1 MSTLLYRLGRA
12 AYRRALLVI
21 GVWVLVLAAVVGAAV
36 ALGGTTQESYEIPG
50 TESQTALDGLASV
63 FPSVA
68 GASAQ
73 VILVAPEGRDISD
86 ADLRPSIDDTVAAIA
101 DLEGIDSVLG
111 PFDEFAGTAV
121 SDDGRMARVQ
131 VQFDGP
137 STSVTPEML
146 DDLTATKSIGEDAG
160 LRVEFGG
167 GVFQDNA
174 AYLTVTEVFGVVFA
188 GLVLVITF
196 GSLLAAGMPLIS
208 ALIGV
213 GIVVAGI
220 SGASAFITIS
230 SSAPLLA
237 VMIGLAVGIDY
248 SLFII
253 SRHRNQ
259 LANRMDAE
267 RSAGIAVGTAGSAVV
282 FAGVTVIIALLG
294 LLVVGIPF
302 LSVMGVGAAFAVLI
316 AIAVALTLVP
326 AILGIAKGRLA
337 PKPGSRAER
346 RAVAHHETSHTQNTG
361 PAPTLGAR
369 WVRLVMRA
377 PVVATVG
384 VVLILVTLGIP
395 ALSLNLSLPDNGSE
409 AEETTQRQAYDLV
422 SEGFGP
428 GYNGPLVVAVD
439 ITQTTA
445 IVEDLTALGDEL
457 RTLDNVEVVSPGF
470 PNTGLDT
477 AIIQVIPATAPDSA
491 ETKAL
496 VQDIRDRAPA
506 LEQEFGLPVA
516 VTGATAIGIDIS
528 SRLTGALI
536 PFGIIVVGLSIVLLT
551 VVFRSILVPIK
562 AALGFLLSVIA
573 SFGVVVAVFQWGWF
587 GGLLGVDVPGP
598 VLSFMPIIL
607 MAVLFGLAMDYEV
620 FLVSGMREEFVKT
633 GDARFAV
640 EQGFANGARVVTA
653 AALIMFFVFF
663 AFVPE
668 TGPTIKSIALG
679 LAVGIAFDAFLVRMT
694 LVPAVMTL
702 LGRAAWWLPKG
713 LARRLPDLDVE
724 GDRLR
729 AHLDEVEWAQAERHF
744 AVSTAGLVVSPAS
757 HPLDLQ
763 VPHGSLVLVGG
774 ERMLRQRVLAAIAG
788 RGPIEAGVAQVLGNP
803 LPTGAAEVR
812 RSVAFG
818 RLDDAGVADITLG
831 ELLRDRIRFSSHGG
845 GRRDLDRR
853 VASVVDD
860 IRTAASSIDTEP
872 AHPGSVS
879 SRSRLAELSPM
890 VRSVALVAIALA
902 ENAPVVVL
910 DRGDAPI
917 DLRTER
923 QLLEAIATL
932 ARPDT
937 TILLGTSD
945 LYSSV
950 DVAPTRRPTVTVRLD
965 APAPALPST

>member
-86 ADLRPSIDDTVAAIA
+86 ADLRPPIDDTVAAIA

-167 GVFQDNA
+167 GVFQDNSA
-174 AYLTVTEVFGVVFA
+174 SLTVTEVFGVVFA

-744 AVSTAGLVVSPAS
+744 AVSTARLVASPAS
-757 HPLDLQ
+757 PPLDLQ

-774 ERMLRQRVLAAIAG
+774 ERMLRQRVLAAVAG

-812 RSVAFG
+812 RTVAFG
-818 RLDDAGVADITLG
+818 RLDDAGVADVTLG

-945 LYSSV
+945 LYSSA

-965 APAPALPST
+965 APAPALPSK

>member
-1 MSTLLYRLGRA
+1 M
-12 AYRRALLVI
+12 
-21 GVWVLVLAAVVGAAV
+21 
-36 ALGGTTQESYEIPG
+36 
-50 TESQTALDGLASV
+50 
-63 FPSVA
+63 
-68 GASAQ
+68 
-73 VILVAPEGRDISD
+73 
-86 ADLRPSIDDTVAAIA
+86 
-101 DLEGIDSVLG
+101 
-111 PFDEFAGTAV
+111 
-121 SDDGRMARVQ
+121 
-131 VQFDGP
+131 
-137 STSVTPEML
+137 
-146 DDLTATKSIGEDAG
+146 
-160 LRVEFGG
+160 
-167 GVFQDNA
+167 
-174 AYLTVTEVFGVVFA
+174 TEVFGVIFA

-213 GIVVAGI
+213 GIVVGGI

-259 LANRMDAE
+259 LANGMDAE

-326 AILGIAKGRLA
+326 AILGMAKGRLA
-337 PKPGSRAER
+337 PKPGSRSER
-346 RAVAHHETSHTQNTG
+346 RAVAHHESSHTQNTG
-361 PAPTLGAR
+361 RAPTLGAR

-439 ITQTTA
+439 ITQTTE

-477 AIIQVIPATAPDSA
+477 AIIQVIPTTAPDSA

-506 LEQEFGLPVA
+506 LEQEFGLPLA

-587 GGLLGVDVPGP
+587 GDLLGVDVPGP

-702 LGRAAWWLPKG
+702 LGRSAWWLPKG
-713 LARRLPDLDVE
+713 LVRRLPDLDVE

-729 AHLDEVEWAQAERHF
+729 AHLDEVEWAQAERQF
-744 AVSTAGLVVSPAS
+744 AVSTAELVVSPAS
-757 HPLDLQ
+757 RPLDLQ
-763 VPHGSLVLVGG
+763 APHGSLVLVGG
-774 ERMLRQRVLAAIAG
+774 ERMLRQRVLAAVAG

-812 RSVAFG
+812 RTVAFG
-818 RLDDAGVADITLG
+818 RLDDAGGADVTLG

-853 VASVVDD
+853 VASAVDD
-860 IRTAASSIDTEP
+860 IRTVASSIDTEP
-872 AHPGSVS
+872 AHAGSVS
-879 SRSRLAELSPM
+879 SRSRLAELSPV

-902 ENAPVVVL
+902 ENAPIVVL

-945 LYSSV
+945 LYSSA
-950 DVAPTRRPTVTVRLD
+950 DVAPTRRPTVTVQLD
-965 APAPALPST
+965 APAPAMMSPEV